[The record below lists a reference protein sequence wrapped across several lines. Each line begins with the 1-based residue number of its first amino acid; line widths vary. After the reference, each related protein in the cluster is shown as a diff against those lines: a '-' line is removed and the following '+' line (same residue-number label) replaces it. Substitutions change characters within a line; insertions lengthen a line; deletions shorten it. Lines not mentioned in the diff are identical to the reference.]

1 MTDELRTARLVLR
14 QWRDEDREPF
24 AALNADPVV
33 MRYFPEPLPRA
44 ASDALVDRHSRLIAE
59 RGWGWWALEA
69 AGSFIGFVGLQPVG
83 GDLPCHPAVEIG
95 WRLAASSWGN
105 GYAPEAARAVLDVAW
120 QRLGLDEVVSFT
132 TERNAPSRRVME
144 KIGMRHQ
151 PERDFDHPRVAGWVG
166 QRHVLYAISRP

>member
-1 MTDELRTARLVLR
+1 MTDDLRTARLILR

-33 MRYFPEPLPRA
+33 MRYFPAPLDRT
-44 ASDALVDRHSRLIAE
+44 ASDTFLDRQSRLIDE
-59 RGWGWWALEA
+59 RGWGLWALEA
-69 AGSFIGFVGLQPVG
+69 AGAFIGFVGLQPAHD
-83 GDLPCHPAVEIG
+83 DLPCYPAVEVG

-105 GYAPEAARAVLDVAW
+105 GYAPEAARAALDHAW
-120 QRLGLDEVVSFT
+120 QHLSLDEVVSFT